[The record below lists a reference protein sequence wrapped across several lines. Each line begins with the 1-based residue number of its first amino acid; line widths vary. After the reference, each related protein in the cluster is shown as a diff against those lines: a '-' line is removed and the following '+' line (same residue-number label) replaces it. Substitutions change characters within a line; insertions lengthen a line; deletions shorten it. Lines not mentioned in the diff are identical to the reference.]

1 MHSSCS
7 PRDCDR
13 KKYCVLSLQTVLA
26 ARELRWKNKKL
37 LAESLAQKFPGHRLA
52 LAFCTLRM
60 PASLRISN
68 LYKEIVVQLRDVL
81 AGALMDG
88 AIQIL
93 DYGQEEYEDG
103 PSAWLASDCDE
114 RILKRMAI
122 AIEEGHALGSLVDI
136 DVTDAKARLLSR
148 RDMGYAPRK
157 CLVCDDEAAVCSV
170 SQRHS
175 LSEIEAHI
183 EAIISDSMGREA
195 WDSHDGH
202 KERD

>member
-81 AGALMDG
+81 AGALMIWVMRLEN
-88 AIQIL
+88 ALSVMMKLQ
-93 DYGQEEYEDG
+93 YVQ
-103 PSAWLASDCDE
+103 PAS
-114 RILKRMAI
+114 
-122 AIEEGHALGSLVDI
+122 
-136 DVTDAKARLLSR
+136 VTRFPKSKHISR
-148 RDMGYAPRK
+148 R
-157 CLVCDDEAAVCSV
+157 
-170 SQRHS
+170 
-175 LSEIEAHI
+175 
-183 EAIISDSMGREA
+183 
-195 WDSHDGH
+195 
-202 KERD
+202 